1 MQFVRLIIL
10 GVVIGSNNLAAGLAL
25 GALGQISRLWRVV
38 LVFGVFEFSIPL
50 VGMWVGRASS
60 RWIYDQAGWLSILL
74 LVAVGVWMI
83 VAALRETG
91 ADEKLARRATTWGG
105 LALLAAGLSIDNL
118 VIGFS
123 LGLRAYE
130 PLTIAA
136 TIAVFSMAFTAAGMK
151 AGDVSRRRWERT
163 ASVVAGA
170 LLLGVAALEA
180 FGVL

>member
-1 MQFVRLIIL
+1 VEFVRLIIL

-25 GALGQISRLWRVV
+25 GALGQIPRLWRVV
-38 LVFGVFEFSIPL
+38 LVFGAFEFSIPL
-50 VGMWVGRASS
+50 VGMWIGRASS

-74 LVAVGVWMI
+74 LVAVGIYVI
-83 VAALRETG
+83 VAALRES

-118 VIGFS
+118 IIGFS

-136 TIAVFSMAFTAAGMK
+136 TIALFSMAFTAAGMK

-163 ASVVAGA
+163 VGVVAGA
-170 LLLGVAALEA
+170 LLLAVAALEA